1 MTEKT
6 ANELLT
12 TCSKLAATV
21 ERLAARVA
29 ELERENAELKRENE
43 FLKKTQQTV
52 PSYPTP
58 PDYSPVIP
66 LMPPRYY
73 PPINPSPVNPY
84 GPSDWPP
91 GPTITCSVNPC
102 EKHTGRVRIKSKS
115 EA

>member
-6 ANELLT
+6 ANELLA

-21 ERLAARVA
+21 ERLAARVE

-43 FLKKTQQTV
+43 FLKKTQQTA
-52 PSYPTP
+52 PSYPSP
-58 PDYSPVIP
+58 PDRSPVIP
-66 LMPPRYY
+66 LMPPVYY
-73 PPINPSPVNPY
+73 PPIIR

-91 GPTITCSVNPC
+91 GPEFTCSMSPC
-102 EKHTGRVRIKSKS
+102 DKHTGRVHIKSKS

>member
-21 ERLAARVA
+21 ERLAARVE
-29 ELERENAELKRENE
+29 ELERENAELKCENE

-52 PSYPTP
+52 PSYPSP
-58 PDYSPVIP
+58 PDRSPVIP
-66 LMPPRYY
+66 LMPPVYY
-73 PPINPSPVNPY
+73 PPINPCTP
-84 GPSDWPP
+84 GDWPP
-91 GPTITCSVNPC
+91 GPQFTCSTNPC
-102 EKHTGRVRIKSKS
+102 DKHTGRVHIKSKS

>member
-6 ANELLT
+6 ANELLA

-21 ERLAARVA
+21 ERLAARVE

-52 PSYPTP
+52 PSYPSP
-58 PDYSPVIP
+58 PDRSPVIP
-66 LMPPRYY
+66 LMPPVYY
-73 PPINPSPVNPY
+73 PPINPSPINPY
-84 GPSDWPP
+84 GPGDWPL
-91 GPTITCSVNPC
+91 GPHFTYSTNPC
-102 EKHTGRVRIKSKS
+102 DKHTGRVSIKSKS